1 MKIDRTLFLALCGT
15 IASGAACKQTAT
27 TTTVPIL
34 DIGSIASATAT
45 PAPIVEATP
54 SEVAAKCDDSIAGDG
69 PSCEALQTEDSSC
82 APFEFPHM
90 QCSGFAPLLKPRL
103 ASAFI
108 ACLARLSPQELCD
121 ATNTY
126 KCKKDV
132 VHMACKDSSA
142 ADYCAA
148 ENPGIEGE
156 DRARCIENAAGLN
169 AEGRHRLGGC
179 HEEYGCIEGLL
190 QES

>member
-34 DIGSIASATAT
+34 DIGSVGSAM
-45 PAPIVEATP
+45 PAPPPVVEAP
-54 SEVAAKCDDSIAGDG
+54 ASEAAAKCDDSIGGDG
-69 PSCEALQTEDSSC
+69 PSCEALQSEDPSC
-82 APFEFPHM
+82 APFEFPHT
-90 QCSGFAPLLKPRL
+90 QCYGFTPLLKPRL
-103 ASAFI
+103 ASAFVT
-108 ACLARLSPQELCD
+108 CLAKLTPRELCD

-126 KCKKDV
+126 KCKNEV
-132 VHMACKDSSA
+132 IRMACRDSSA
-142 ADYCAA
+142 SDYCAA

-156 DRARCIENAAGLN
+156 DRARCIEYASGLN
-169 AEGRHRLGGC
+169 TEGRHRLGGC

-190 QES
+190 QEQ